1 MTNRMQGTSVVE
13 DLQKELDSIK
23 CDLDTVTRKI
33 RVLDKER
40 QALQKKYS
48 ETETKL
54 RTAQVRELSTGSNS
68 SPYDRADGFPWSFE
82 VLRVQ
87 RELFHLSAFRPLQ
100 LRAINATLDGKDV
113 ILVMPTGA
121 GKSLVY
127 QLPALLDHSRFRS
140 GQNTNP
146 VTLVISPLVSLMTDQ
161 TMNLT
166 RSGIPEGMVK
176 VFDANTPLTEQKEIL
191 DSLVGKSTKK
201 SISLRLLYVT
211 PEKLAKSK
219 RLLNRLEAA
228 YSKGLL
234 GRIAIDEVHCLSQ
247 WGHDFRPDYQFLHVL
262 RRQFPTVPILGI
274 TATASGNVIVDV
286 QSMLGLQPDKCLV
299 VRSCYNRKNLYYE
312 VRTTCGPPKSAV
324 QQLYLLIQNRYCGQ
338 SGIIYC
344 FSQKDTEDVAG
355 ELRRMGLRVAHYHA
369 NMDGNARARVHTDW
383 FTGKI
388 LIIVATVAFGMG
400 IDKPD
405 VRFVLHFSASK
416 SLENYYQESGRAGRD
431 SEAAECVV
439 LWRFSDFFR
448 LASMVSS
455 ERTGL
460 SKLLQIVAYCLD
472 PVTCRRLL
480 ISKHLDDPTWSAS
493 DCAESCDNCRR
504 AKSKDK
510 VLSLNLTQLISEI
523 KALLSEHMS
532 RKKERITG
540 PKLVE
545 LMSAN
550 SDVQRLTRAMLKIDE
565 KTDRMFFEHVIA
577 WCLVNQFLKMEFH
590 FTPYSTVCYVVP
602 GKEDINDA
610 VMSYVIRNHEPNTRT
625 QVDAEKEPLVK
636 RQRLTSHPIIDIES
650 DMNDIV
656 K

>member
-1 MTNRMQGTSVVE
+1 DSSVCGSQDE
-13 DLQKELDSIK
+13 PDLQLPCFLDLQKELDSIK

-40 QALQKKYS
+40 QALQKRYS

-54 RTAQVRELSTGSNS
+54 RTAQVRELSSGSNS
-68 SPYDRADGFPWSFE
+68 SPYDRADGFPWSLE

-127 QLPALLDHSRFRS
+127 QLPALLDHSRFRPD
-140 GQNTNP
+140 QKTNP

-161 TMNLT
+161 TMNLI

-176 VFDANTPLTEQKEIL
+176 AFDANTPLTEQKEIL
-191 DSLVGKSTKK
+191 DSLVGK
-201 SISLRLLYVT
+201 YV
-211 PEKLAKSK
+211 
-219 RLLNRLEAA
+219 
-228 YSKGLL
+228 
-234 GRIAIDEVHCLSQ
+234 
-247 WGHDFRPDYQFLHVL
+247 
-262 RRQFPTVPILGI
+262 
-274 TATASGNVIVDV
+274 
-286 QSMLGLQPDKCLV
+286 
-299 VRSCYNRKNLYYE
+299 
-312 VRTTCGPPKSAV
+312 
-324 QQLYLLIQNRYCGQ
+324 
-338 SGIIYC
+338 
-344 FSQKDTEDVAG
+344 
-355 ELRRMGLRVAHYHA
+355 
-369 NMDGNARARVHTDW
+369 
-383 FTGKI
+383 
-388 LIIVATVAFGMG
+388 IVATVAFGMG

-480 ISKHLDDPTWSAS
+480 ISKHLDDPTWSPS

-504 AKSKDK
+504 ANSKDK
-510 VLSLNLTQLISEI
+510 GSVLSLNLTQLISEI

-532 RKKERITG
+532 RKQERITG

-550 SDVQRLTRAMLKIDE
+550 SEIQRLTRAMLKIDE
-565 KTDRMFFEHVIA
+565 KTDRMFLEHVIA
-577 WCLVNQFLKMEFH
+577 WCLVNQLLKMEFH

-610 VMSYVIRNHEPNTRT
+610 VMSYAVRNHEPNSRT
-625 QVDAEKEPLVK
+625 QVDAEKQPLVK
-636 RQRLTSHPIIDIES
+636 RQRLTNHSMMDIKS